1 MAKEV
6 VNYTTKLR
14 DSGDRRAFSS
24 GAVRDMGG
32 GKGRCDLL
40 PLSECATLLAD
51 FSSACKKFSN
61 SITYM
66 NTNSEALILDA
77 INSALKKWNKALA
90 NNVDPDLLVRY
101 IYEINCHLYD
111 ALNAFLF
118 FNYYCEDSKNIFET
132 MTLHDWIEMINNDN
146 PENKDEAI
154 KRAYTIIPNDAIL
167 ALAKHFE
174 DGSVKYGDRN
184 WEKGIPFNVFID
196 SAIRHYLKICRGD
209 TDEPHARAFMW
220 NIICAIWT
228 LKNYGFEM
236 N

>member
-1 MAKEV
+1 MPKEV
-6 VNYTTKLR
+6 VNYTTKLK

-40 PLSECATLLAD
+40 PLSECAELLAN
-51 FSSACKKFSN
+51 FSLECHNFSER
-61 SITYM
+61 SM
-66 NTNSEALILDA
+66 NANSEALILEC
-77 INSALKKWNKALA
+77 INSALKDWNMAILT
-90 NNVDPDLLVRY
+90 NVDPDTKIHY
-101 IYEINCHLYD
+101 IDEINCLLYD

-118 FNYYCEDSKNIFET
+118 FDYYCEETNNIFET
-132 MTLHDWIEMINNDN
+132 MTLHDWIEMANHDN
-146 PENKDEAI
+146 PENKEEAI
-154 KRAYTIIPNDAIL
+154 ERAYKIIPNDAIL

-184 WEKGIPFNVFID
+184 WEKGIPFNVFMD
-196 SAIRHYLKICRGD
+196 SAIRHYLKIKRGD